1 MNTPKLLAALV
12 VVTALVGPMACA
24 DSFAFTNNQAIP
36 DGQPAGVSDVETI
49 TSGISQIGAV
59 QVSLNISG
67 DFNGDLY
74 CYLQHSNALSVLLN
88 RPGRTAGNTF
98 GYADSGFN
106 LTLMDLSTNGNIH
119 TYQGM
124 VTPAAGQ
131 PLTGV
136 WSPDGR
142 TTSPASV
149 LDTDPSLAGLSLF
162 NNMNASG
169 NWTLFIA
176 DLSPGGTSV
185 LTSWQLNFL
194 PVPEPSVEA
203 MGVLGFGVFALV
215 RNREKKFP

>member
-124 VTPAAGQ
+124 VTP
-131 PLTGV
+131 
-136 WSPDGR
+136 
-142 TTSPASV
+142 
-149 LDTDPSLAGLSLF
+149 
-162 NNMNASG
+162 
-169 NWTLFIA
+169 
-176 DLSPGGTSV
+176 
-185 LTSWQLNFL
+185 
-194 PVPEPSVEA
+194 
-203 MGVLGFGVFALV
+203 
-215 RNREKKFP
+215 